1 MNKISLFILAAV
13 FSFTFFSANV
23 QAEAKLTPEEK
34 TFIKTITKDFINTHS
49 LNLNDYSLFD
59 IRELHMN
66 KENLQAKEKSLLNIS
81 TEIIKN
87 QSFVDCSPIF
97 YIDKSRS
104 NGFVLEKKLSG
115 MNNLYI
121 LSYNESNNNWIV
133 TNKNNRM
140 GTDLVDLGLLKG
152 ND

>member
-1 MNKISLFILAAV
+1 MNKISLFILAIV
-13 FSFTFFSANV
+13 FSLTFFSANV
-23 QAEAKLTPEEK
+23 QAEVKLTPEEE
-34 TFIKTITKDFINTHS
+34 TFIKTITKDFVNTHS

-81 TEIIKN
+81 IEITKN

-104 NGFVLEKKLSG
+104 KGFVLEKKLSG
-115 MNNLYI
+115 MNNLYF

-152 ND
+152 NN